1 VVRSTLEWVAS
12 KPQRLHGVSTIYI
25 NLSGQTLN
33 DEKFLPFVIAQLKQ
47 IEGINVQIGFEI
59 TETAAIANLS
69 RAMRFMSTLRGL
81 GCSFALDDFGS
92 GMSSFA
98 YLKNLPV
105 DKIKIDGIFV
115 RDMLTDKIDCA
126 MVEAINHIGHVM
138 GMQTVAEYVENEAI
152 LHKLKELGVDYAQG
166 FGIHRPEP
174 LRQVEILPN
183 SADVCLL
190 ADHVE

>member
-1 VVRSTLEWVAS
+1 
-12 KPQRLHGVSTIYI
+12 
-25 NLSGQTLN
+25 
-33 DEKFLPFVIAQLKQ
+33 
-47 IEGINVQIGFEI
+47 
-59 TETAAIANLS
+59 
-69 RAMRFMSTLRGL
+69 MSTLKAL

-138 GMQTVAEYVENEAI
+138 GMQTVAEYVESEAI
-152 LHKLKELGVDYAQG
+152 LIKLKELGVDYAQG
-166 FGIHRPEP
+166 FSIHRPEP
-174 LRQVEILPN
+174 LRQIETLPIHTN
-183 SADVCLL
+183 VCLL
-190 ADHVE
+190 ADRVV